1 MRRTLSELGIGI
13 QVALASRTTRLRG
26 VLTAGGVALGVAV
39 LALAASVPHA
49 YSARKAREHASTPVL
64 GGTHGR
70 LRLLTETTSFH
81 GVTIGENAVQ
91 ITGSRAQ
98 GAVPLPPGVTRLPGP
113 GEMVVSPEV
122 RTLLG
127 GPGGEELRRRLGARV
142 VGTVGNA
149 GLSAP
154 HDAVIYRGTTE
165 LAALGEPTVTR
176 FGSRG
181 DSGPTPVLITL
192 LVIMVVVALLLP
204 VGVFVATAA
213 RFGAEERDRR
223 LAAMRLVGADKLT
236 TARVAVGESMFGAVV
251 GLVLG
256 AVLFAAVRV
265 PVAHIGV
272 AGIDVFASDVLPSL
286 PLAVLVA
293 LLVPLSAVAATLI
306 SIRRVAIEPL
316 GVTRRGAEAHRRL
329 GWRLVAPVL
338 GFGLLAPLLGS
349 SGRARLNGVGGQA
362 EATVGVVLVLVGV
375 TALLPWVVEAVVRRA
390 PDGPLPWLLAIRR
403 LRGDEGTTG
412 RVVGAIGLAVAG
424 AIALSIVFSAA
435 QSDIRG
441 RVTPLEA
448 RTLVIQMSAPT
459 PAAARRDL
467 AALRRVPGVATATG
481 VLEHLHRLTV
491 LGGSVVLRSAGD
503 ARALAA
509 VRDRAASLDP
519 LAQVMPTLGDGTE
532 AHTLADL
539 RRVLFAGAVIVL
551 VMIGAS
557 LLVAAGEGLR
567 ERGRALAVLAAFG
580 TKRATVA
587 WSMFWQAAVPVAGGL
602 LLAVGLGI
610 ALGAMLSAVV
620 NLSPQFD
627 WGAIGLMLA
636 AGVGVIAAV
645 TALTLPTVTR
655 MMRPDALRVE

>member
-1 MRRTLSELGIGI
+1 MRRTLSELGLGI
-13 QVALASRTTRLRG
+13 QVALASRTTRLRS

-70 LRLLTETTSFH
+70 LRLLTETTSFR

-98 GAVPLPPGVTRLPGP
+98 GAVPLPPGVTQLPGP
-113 GEMVVSPEV
+113 GQMVVSPEV
-122 RTLLG
+122 RTLLR

-165 LAALGEPTVTR
+165 LAALGEPTVIR

-181 DSGPTPVLITL
+181 ESGPTPVLITL

-223 LAAMRLVGADKLT
+223 LAAMRLVGADKAA
-236 TARVAVGESMFGAVV
+236 TARVAVGESLFGAVA
-251 GLVLG
+251 GLVIG
-256 AVLFAAVRV
+256 AVLFAAVF
-265 PVAHIGV
+265 P
-272 AGIDVFASDVLPSL
+272 SDVLPSL

-316 GVTRRGAEAHRRL
+316 GVTRRGAETRRRL

-338 GFGLLAPLLGS
+338 GFALLAPLLGS

-435 QSDIRG
+435 QSDVRG
-441 RVTPLEA
+441 QVTPLEA
-448 RTLVIQMSAPT
+448 RTIVILMSART
-459 PAAARRDL
+459 PAAARREL
-467 AALRRVPGVATATG
+467 AALRRVPGVVKVTG
-481 VLEHLHRLTV
+481 SPERLHRLTV
-491 LGGSVVLRSAGD
+491 LGGSVVLRSGGD
-503 ARALAA
+503 ARAVAA

-567 ERGRALAVLAAFG
+567 ERRRALAVLAAFG

-602 LLAVGLGI
+602 VLAVGLGI
-610 ALGAMLSAVV
+610 ALGVMLSAVV
-620 NLSPQFD
+620 NLPPQFD

-655 MMRPDALRVE
+655 MMRPEALRVE